1 MRITVRFRQVVF
13 GLAVIACSALA
24 GPAQATVLRVVVV
37 ETDNVSGYVAELKKG
52 QQLMKRLGSSGQIRV
67 WRARFA
73 GQDTGTVVVS
83 VEYPSLV
90 VLAQDDAKAAA
101 DAEWAA
107 WLKGLD
113 KYRKIVSDSTY
124 DEL

>member
-90 VLAQDDAKAAA
+90 ALAQDDAKAAA

>member
-37 ETDNVSGYVAELKKG
+37 ETDNVSGYIAELKKG

>member
-73 GQDTGTVVVS
+73 GQDTGTVIVS

-90 VLAQDDAKAAA
+90 ALAQDDAKAAA